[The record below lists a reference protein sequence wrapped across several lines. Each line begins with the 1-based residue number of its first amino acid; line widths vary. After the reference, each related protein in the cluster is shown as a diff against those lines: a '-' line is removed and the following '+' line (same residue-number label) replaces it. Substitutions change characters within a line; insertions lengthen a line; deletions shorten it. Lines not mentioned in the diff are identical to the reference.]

1 MPEKK
6 EAAKPTRYKLKEVCI
21 RLAEGHPLYSDW
33 PIDPPGEAIK
43 VMRRELSRYDR
54 EVLCVVNLN
63 TRLKPINF
71 NVVSVGELNQSIASI
86 PNILKAGILSN
97 AGSFLLLHNHPSGDV
112 APSQDDI
119 MTTRKVIE
127 AGKILGIPCMD
138 HIIIGGGN
146 GDYYSMREEKTV
158 DFTSQTISMTAED
171 ILHIGETKPSYVR
184 GGTEKMAENSM
195 REPLPVPDFVR
206 EAEEQMA
213 KEAQEGKTAVS
224 GQREEVSIKFGKGL
238 AEPFTSK
245 DGWEFTRIRIPN
257 QDPKDKTP
265 WASFVLPSKSVH
277 ENQYGKGL
285 WAKIPAEG
293 TTIVTKPTLK
303 GQDDKGRNIW
313 DNVKTNV
320 PNRDLKS
327 MVEAYKT
334 RTPQAR
340 EPKTA
345 APRESAREKLDAL
358 VKDTA
363 EKLSPEKPPKAKS
376 KAKKGP
382 EL

>member
-1 MPEKK
+1 MPEKRK
-6 EAAKPTRYKLKEVCI
+6 AADSKRYKLKEVCI

-33 PIDPPGEAIK
+33 PIDSPGEAIK
-43 VMRRELSRYDR
+43 VMRRELSRYDW

-245 DGWEFTRIRIPN
+245 DGREFTRIRIPN

-293 TTIVTKPTLK
+293 TTVVTKPTLK

-320 PNRDLKS
+320 PNRELKS

>member
-1 MPEKK
+1 MPEKMK
-6 EAAKPTRYKLKEVCI
+6 AADPKCYKLKEVCV

-33 PIDPPGEAIK
+33 PIDSPGEAIK
-43 VMRRELSRYDR
+43 VMRRELARYDR

-86 PNILKAGILSN
+86 PNILKSGILSN

-146 GDYYSMREEKTV
+146 GNYYSMREEKTV

-171 ILHIGETKPSYVR
+171 ILRVGETKTSNKR
-184 GGTEKMAENSM
+184 GGTVKMAENSM

-245 DGWEFTRIRIPN
+245 DGREFTRIRIPN

-285 WAKIPAEG
+285 WAKIPADG
-293 TTIVTKPTLK
+293 TTVVTKPTLK

-320 PNRDLKS
+320 PNRELKS

-340 EPKTA
+340 EPKTD
-345 APRESAREKLDAL
+345 APRESAREKLDSL

-363 EKLSPEKPPKAKS
+363 EKLSPDKPPKAKS

>member
-6 EAAKPTRYKLKEVCI
+6 EATRPKQYKLKEAVI
-21 RLAEGHPLYSDW
+21 RLEEGHPLYSDV
-33 PIDPPGEAIK
+33 PLSSPAAALD
-43 VMRRELSRYDR
+43 VMRREMSGLDR
-54 EVLCVVNLN
+54 EMLCVVNQN
-63 TRLKPINF
+63 TRLQAINF
-71 NVVSVGELNQSIASI
+71 NIVSIGDISQSIASI
-86 PNILKAGILSN
+86 PNILKSGILSN
-97 AGSFLLLHNHPSGDV
+97 ASSFLLLHSHPSGDPT
-112 APSQDDI
+112 PSQEDI
-119 MTTRKVIE
+119 TTTRRVIE
-127 AGKILGIPCMD
+127 AGKILGIPCLD

-146 GDYYSMREEKTV
+146 GEYFSMREEKTV

-171 ILHIGETKPSYVR
+171 ILRVGETKPSYVR

-206 EAEEQMA
+206 EAVEQMA

-224 GQREEVSIKFGKGL
+224 GQREEVSIKFGQGL

-245 DGWEFTRIRIPN
+245 DGREFTRIRIPN

-277 ENQYGKGL
+277 ENQYGNGL

-293 TTIVTKPTLK
+293 TTVVTKPTLK

-320 PNRDLKS
+320 PNRELKS

-363 EKLSPEKPPKAKS
+363 EKLSPDKPPKAKS

>member
-1 MPEKK
+1 MPEKRK
-6 EAAKPTRYKLKEVCI
+6 AADLKRYKLKEVCV

-33 PIDPPGEAIK
+33 PIDSPWEAIK
-43 VMRRELSRYDR
+43 VMRGELSRYDR

-63 TRLKPINF
+63 TRKQPINF
-71 NVVSVGELNQSIASI
+71 HVVSVGELNQSIASI
-86 PNILKAGILSN
+86 PNILKSGILSN

-112 APSQDDI
+112 TPSQDDI
-119 MTTRKVIE
+119 STTRRVIE
-127 AGKILGIPCMD
+127 AGKILGIPCLD

-146 GDYYSMREEKTV
+146 GNYYSMREEKTV

-171 ILHIGETKPSYVR
+171 ILRVGETKPSYVR

-213 KEAQEGKTAVS
+213 KEAQEGKTAAS

-245 DGWEFTRIRIPN
+245 DGREFIRIRIPN

-285 WAKIPAEG
+285 WAKIPAGG
-293 TTIVTKPTLK
+293 TTVVTKPTLK

-320 PNRDLKS
+320 PNRELKS

-334 RTPQAR
+334 RTPR
-340 EPKTA
+340 EKA
-345 APRESAREKLDAL
+345 AEPRESAREKLDAL

-363 EKLSPEKPPKAKS
+363 DKLSPDKKPKAKAKT
-376 KAKKGP
+376 KAKGP

>member
-1 MPEKK
+1 MPEKRK
-6 EAAKPTRYKLKEVCI
+6 AADLKRYKLKEVCV

-33 PIDPPGEAIK
+33 PIDSPGEAIK

-112 APSQDDI
+112 TPSQDDI
-119 MTTRKVIE
+119 MTTRRVNE
-127 AGKILGIPCMD
+127 AGKILGIPCLD

-146 GDYYSMREEKTV
+146 GEYFSMREEKTV
-158 DFTSQTISMTAED
+158 DFTSQTISLTAED
-171 ILHIGETKPSYVR
+171 ILRVGEAKTSNTK
-184 GGTEKMAENSM
+184 GGAEKMAENSM

-245 DGWEFTRIRIPN
+245 DGREFTRIRIPN

-285 WAKIPAEG
+285 WAKIPADG
-293 TTIVTKPTLK
+293 TTVITKPTLK

-320 PNRDLKS
+320 PNRELKS

-345 APRESAREKLDAL
+345 APRESAREKLDTL

-363 EKLSPEKPPKAKS
+363 EKLSPDKPPKAKS